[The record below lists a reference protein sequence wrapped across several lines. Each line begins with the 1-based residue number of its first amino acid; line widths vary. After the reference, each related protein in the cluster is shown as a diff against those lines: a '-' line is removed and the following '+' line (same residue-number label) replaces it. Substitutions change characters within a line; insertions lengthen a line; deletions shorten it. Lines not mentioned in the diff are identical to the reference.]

1 MDVRWYASSKG
12 WIIRGLTSGGRE
24 IGVSSNFRSSFLLYL
39 HIIRRSPTLV
49 YLLVVAAGAAS
60 CHTQELAERFRRT
73 FHAYVQRA
81 NTQETKIFL
90 CVFNQ
95 SSCYH
100 FAIILSRALPSNFS
114 LFSLSL
120 FFWWTCR
127 KDTFFFKK
135 QAYSFFFLNCLCCI
149 FSRIFMLH
157 ASTVEDI

>member
-1 MDVRWYASSKG
+1 MDGASSKG
-12 WIIRGLTSGGRE
+12 WIIIEGWPMEGEEFS
-24 IGVSSNFRSSFLLYL
+24 RSLYL
-39 HIIRRSPTLV
+39 HIVRRSPTLV

-100 FAIILSRALPSNFS
+100 FAIILSRSPPSNFS
-114 LFSLSL
+114 PFSFSLFLSFL
-120 FFWWTCR
+120 ANLS
-127 KDTFFFKK
+127 KGYFFFK
-135 QAYSFFFLNCLCCI
+135 N
-149 FSRIFMLH
+149 
-157 ASTVEDI
+157 

>member
-1 MDVRWYASSKG
+1 MTRSRNFPLKK
-12 WIIRGLTSGGRE
+12 RGGRLTGGLVFPQRAE
-24 IGVSSNFRSSFLLYL
+24 ILSTAASSFLDRRVLWRRHHFLVQL
-39 HIIRRSPTLV
+39 HIVRRSPTLV

-100 FAIILSRALPSNFS
+100 FAIILSRSPPSNFS
-114 LFSLSL
+114 PFSFSLFLSFL
-120 FFWWTCR
+120 ANLS
-127 KDTFFFKK
+127 KGYFFFK
-135 QAYSFFFLNCLCCI
+135 N
-149 FSRIFMLH
+149 
-157 ASTVEDI
+157 

>member
-1 MDVRWYASSKG
+1 MNG
-12 WIIRGLTSGGRE
+12 WCFVQGLNNYRGLRE
-24 IGVSSNFRSSFLLYL
+24 GEEFSRSLYL
-39 HIIRRSPTLV
+39 HIVRRSPTLV

-100 FAIILSRALPSNFS
+100 FAIILSRSPPSNFS
-114 LFSLSL
+114 HFSFSLFLSFL
-120 FFWWTCR
+120 ANLS
-127 KDTFFFKK
+127 KGYFFFFQKLMK
-135 QAYSFFFLNCLCCI
+135 VIKC
-149 FSRIFMLH
+149 
-157 ASTVEDI
+157 T

>member
-1 MDVRWYASSKG
+1 MDGASSKG
-12 WIIRGLTSGGRE
+12 WIIIEGWPMEGEEFS
-24 IGVSSNFRSSFLLYL
+24 FRSLYL
-39 HIIRRSPTLV
+39 HIVRRSPTLV

-100 FAIILSRALPSNFS
+100 FAIILSRSPPSNFS
-114 LFSLSL
+114 PFSFSLFLSFL
-120 FFWWTCR
+120 ANLS
-127 KDTFFFKK
+127 KGYFFFSKINK
-135 QAYSFFFLNCLCCI
+135 SY
-149 FSRIFMLH
+149 
-157 ASTVEDI
+157 

>member
-1 MDVRWYASSKG
+1 MDGASSKG
-12 WIIRGLTSGGRE
+12 WIIIEGWPMKGEEFS
-24 IGVSSNFRSSFLLYL
+24 RSLYL
-39 HIIRRSPTLV
+39 HIVRRSPTLV

-100 FAIILSRALPSNFS
+100 FAIILSRSPPSNFS
-114 LFSLSL
+114 PFSFSLFLSFL
-120 FFWWTCR
+120 ANLS
-127 KDTFFFKK
+127 KGYFFFK
-135 QAYSFFFLNCLCCI
+135 N
-149 FSRIFMLH
+149 
-157 ASTVEDI
+157 